1 MAYTEALV
9 IKDLGGDTVTVTGNK
24 LDVNLPSNAAQEVGG
39 NLAALVTAMTT
50 LTNAINAAGQEKVSL
65 DDIAVLLQ
73 RAIAKIESP
82 TYMLPTGEVKVQI
95 TQSTVNGTGVAISG
109 TLTAVTQ
116 LTTMG
121 AASTD
126 QSFNTWMLNRQIFND
141 FIKNNIT

>member
-9 IKDLGGDTVTVTGNK
+9 IKDLGGDTVTVTGSK
-24 LDVNLPSNAAQEVGG
+24 LDVNLPTNSAQEAGG

-50 LTNAINAAGQEKVSL
+50 LTNAINTAGQEKVSL

-95 TQSTVNGTGVAISG
+95 TQSTVNGT
-109 TLTAVTQ
+109 AV
-116 LTTMG
+116 LTTMQTLAALTAMG
-121 AASTD
+121 AATTD
-126 QSFNTWMLNRQIFND
+126 QSFNIWMLNRQIFND